1 MFTQIST
8 GNRVEEAK
16 FKAQS
21 CKGGKKP
28 PKLQQQQQQRYSNGK
43 GCWSQCRKGG
53 EKQRRAFA
61 AAAAASAALKALH
74 HRPERGLGHTHSRC
88 LKIER

>member
-28 PKLQQQQQQRYSNGK
+28 PKLQQQQRYSNGK

-53 EKQRRAFA
+53 EKQRRAFAA

>member
-28 PKLQQQQQQRYSNGK
+28 PKLQQQQQQQRYSNGK

-53 EKQRRAFA
+53 EKQRRAF
-61 AAAAASAALKALH
+61 AAAASAALKALH

>member
-28 PKLQQQQQQRYSNGK
+28 PKLQQQQRYSNGK

-53 EKQRRAFA
+53 EKQRRAF
-61 AAAAASAALKALH
+61 AAAASAALKALH